1 MHLCTHTWMRPESL
15 EETLARASK
24 YGYTSIELA
33 GEPEKYPIE
42 QTLASL
48 KKYGMQCWGTVTIMR
63 AERDLLTPDPVQRAN
78 TIAYQ
83 KQIVQMSADLGG
95 KIVTITPS
103 IGGKIK
109 PSASVEE
116 EWKWAVE
123 SIKEVCK
130 FAQTKSI
137 KIAIEPINR
146 FETYFI
152 NRVDEAIAL
161 VEAIQ
166 ENNCGI
172 AIDTFHLNIEE
183 TNMFEAIEKCGKYLF
198 DVHLGDNNRS
208 APGDGRLDWKKII
221 TALKDVGY
229 TGALAMEACPP
240 IDRTPSSRW
249 TEMGGQLERSPI
261 SVSDEELQFLQE
273 HASGVLSETSYTHI
287 VKRTAE
293 TILPLIQE
301 SH

>member
-1 MHLCTHTWMRPESL
+1 MHLCTHTWMRPETL

-24 YGYTSIELA
+24 YGYKSIELA
-33 GEPEKYPIE
+33 GEPEKYPINE
-42 QTLASL
+42 TLALL
-48 KKYGMQCWGTVTIMR
+48 KKYGMYCWGTVTIMR
-63 AERDLLTPDPVQRAN
+63 AERDLLTPDPAQREA

-109 PSASVEE
+109 PSATVQE

-130 FAQTKSI
+130 YAQTKNI

-146 FETYFI
+146 FETYFL
-152 NRVDEAIAL
+152 NRVDEAMAL

-166 ENNCGI
+166 EENCGI

-183 TNMFEAIEKCGKYLF
+183 SDMFDAIRRCGKYLF
-198 DVHLGDNNRS
+198 DVHLGDNNRL
-208 APGDGRLDWKKII
+208 APGDGSLNWKKII

-249 TEMGGQLERSPI
+249 NEMGGQLEQSPI
-261 SVSDEELQFLQE
+261 NVSEEDLRFLQE
-273 HASGVLSETSYTHI
+273 HASGVLSETFFTHI

-301 SH
+301 TR